1 MNIKIKKLTDT
12 AKIPTRGSDY
22 AAGYDLYADIKE
34 AVTIPPQTVVK
45 IPTGIAT
52 EIPHG
57 YFGAV
62 FPRSGIATKRLLN
75 LINDIPVIDEDYRG
89 EWILPIFNAGTEE
102 QTIIPGERIA
112 QLILLPYQVLE
123 FEEVEELS
131 ETDRGSGGFGS
142 TGTK

>member
-12 AKIPTRGSDY
+12 AQIPTRGSEY

-34 AVTIPPQTVVK
+34 SVIIPPQTVVK

-57 YFGAV
+57 FFGAI

-89 EWILPIFNAGTEE
+89 EWILPIFNAGNED
-102 QTIIPGERIA
+102 QIIEPGERIA
-112 QLILLPYQVLE
+112 QFILLPYQILNII
-123 FEEVEELS
+123 EVNELS
-131 ETDRGSGGFGS
+131 NTTRGENGFGS
-142 TGTK
+142 SGTK

>member
-12 AKIPTRGSDY
+12 AQIPTRGSEY

-34 AVTIPPQTVVK
+34 SVIIPPQTVVK

-57 YFGAV
+57 FFGAV

-89 EWILPIFNAGTEE
+89 EWLLPIFNAGNED
-102 QTIIPGERIA
+102 QIIEPGERIA
-112 QLILLPYQVLE
+112 QFILLPYQILNII
-123 FEEVEELS
+123 EVNELS
-131 ETDRGSGGFGS
+131 NTTRGENGFGS
-142 TGTK
+142 SGTK